1 MALVGADAYKF
12 KDTERNK
19 ADLIRAGFY
28 WKKEFVES
36 SNPEGNA
43 IKTKNWVEYTYDSF
57 SSLSWN

>member
-36 SNPEGNA
+36 SNPEGDA
-43 IKTKNWVEYTYDSF
+43 IKTKTRNVKI
-57 SSLSWN
+57 L